1 MSQSVGFDLWSDHVL
16 SWWKHKDD
24 PNVLFLKYE
33 DLRKVCYRLFVCLF
47 VCLFV
52 YLFVFSVVDIKFCYS
67 VYFNPRISP
76 SSDLHWTM
84 YDKF

>member
-1 MSQSVGFDLWSDHVL
+1 MTPMSC
-16 SWWKHKDD
+16 
-24 PNVLFLKYE
+24 FLNTKIYA
-33 DLRKVCYRLFVCLF
+33 RFVTVCLF

-52 YLFVFSVVDIKFCYS
+52 CFFFSVVDIKFCYS